1 MTDLHWHMLR
11 LHSQCDR
18 GMAGY
23 VYPDGGS
30 VLDQPLVLLDAFSVI
45 GDQLVKVKKGDGT

>member
-1 MTDLHWHMLR
+1 V
-11 LHSQCDR
+11 HSRCDR

-30 VLDQPLVLLDAFSVI
+30 VLDQPVLLLEVFATI
-45 GDQLVKVKKGDGT
+45 GDAIAKARKVGSDR

>member
-1 MTDLHWHMLR
+1 MLR